1 MSGWHLNEDS
11 FKRNHKVFSLER
23 NKLQLEFK
31 HNNDSIL
38 SIEMRTCDTGT
49 LSVFLIIGG
58 FILGEPPV
66 DTLINLLTGINECQ
80 SLHFELDLWLYVLY
94 INPYNCYSYA
104 SHRKQCIVL

>member
-11 FKRNHKVFSLER
+11 FKRNHKVFTLER
-23 NKLQLEFK
+23 NKLQLEVN

-104 SHRKQCIVL
+104 GHRKQCIVL